1 MNPFKCALNCSQFV
15 IYGRRTGYIF
25 TNNSK
30 LFFKQMFILRDD
42 TSHLN
47 LAITI
52 GLKVLL

>member
-1 MNPFKCALNCSQFV
+1 MNSFKCALKCSQFV
-15 IYGRRTGYIF
+15 IYGRRAGCIF

-30 LFFKQMFILRDD
+30 LFFKQMFILSDD
-42 TSHLN
+42 TSHRN

>member
-15 IYGRRTGYIF
+15 IYGRRVECIF

-30 LFFKQMFILRDD
+30 LFFKQMFILSDD
-42 TSHLN
+42 TSHRS
-47 LAITI
+47 LATTI

>member
-15 IYGRRTGYIF
+15 IYGRRAGCIF

-30 LFFKQMFILRDD
+30 LFFKQMFILCDD
-42 TSHLN
+42 ISHRS
-47 LAITI
+47 LATTI